1 MDIQNVK
8 DAIAAVIAAQQDAN
22 AISKDGKEAKD
33 SAADSLRK
41 AAIVAH
47 EAGVDPVLFGK
58 RYELAATIAAIP
70 AGTVKVYSLAG
81 AGYVHAINNGV
92 DITTGY
98 GKGETRNKPMPVQVA
113 REVWTDANSTDEE
126 REAAEN
132 EALKADAIK
141 DAVKRLKA
149 LSLADVLG
157 IVAGIPAL
165 PDSVKIEKPAKETA
179 AERRKREAREEQ
191 EELDRKDAENEAKPA
206 QSLAA

>member
-8 DAIAAVIAAQQDAN
+8 DAIATVIAAQQNAN
-22 AISKDGKEAKD
+22 AISKDGKEARD
-33 SAADSLRK
+33 TAAHSLRK
-41 AAIVAH
+41 AAIVA
-47 EAGVDPVLFGK
+47 ADMGMDAATFGK

-70 AGTVKVYSLAG
+70 TGTVKVYSLAG
-81 AGYVHAINNGV
+81 AGYVHAISNGV

-98 GKGETRNKPMPVQVA
+98 GKGEVKNKPMPVQDA
-113 REVWTDANSTDEE
+113 RELWTNANSTDAE

-149 LSLADVLG
+149 LSLTDVLG
-157 IVAGIPAL
+157 IVELIPAL

-179 AERRKREAREEQ
+179 AQRKQREAREELERMEA
-191 EELDRKDAENEAKPA
+191 EESEVEPA

>member
-1 MDIQNVK
+1 MNIQNVK
-8 DAIAAVIAAQQDAN
+8 DAIAAVIAAQKDAN
-22 AISKDGKEAKD
+22 AISKDGKEARD
-33 SAADSLRK
+33 TAADSLRK
-41 AAIVAH
+41 AAIIAN
-47 EAGVDPVLFGK
+47 EAGIEPALFGK

-81 AGYVHAINNGV
+81 AGYVHAIANGV

-98 GKGETRNKPMPVQVA
+98 GKGEVKNKPMPVQSA
-113 REVWTDANSTDEE
+113 RELWTDANSTDEE
-126 REAAEN
+126 RKAAEN

-157 IVAGIPAL
+157 IVEMIPAL
-165 PDSVKIEKPAKETA
+165 QDSVKIEKPAKETA
-179 AERRKREAREEQ
+179 AERAQREAREE
-191 EELDRKDAENEAKPA
+191 LARMDAEENKAEPA

>member
-22 AISKDGKEAKD
+22 AISKDGKEARD
-33 SAADSLRK
+33 TAADSLRK
-41 AAIVAH
+41 AAIIAN
-47 EAGVDPVLFGK
+47 EAGIEPELFSK

-70 AGTVKVYSLAG
+70 AGTVKVYALAG

-92 DITTGY
+92 DVTTGY
-98 GKGETRNKPMPVQVA
+98 GKGEVKNKPMPIQIA
-113 REVWTDANSTDEE
+113 RELWADANSTDEE
-126 REAAEN
+126 KAAAEN

-157 IVAGIPAL
+157 IVEMIPAL
-165 PDSVKIEKPAKETA
+165 PDSVKIEKPTKETA
-179 AERRKREAREEQ
+179 AERKQREAREEM
-191 EELDRKDAENEAKPA
+191 ERMDAEENEAEPA